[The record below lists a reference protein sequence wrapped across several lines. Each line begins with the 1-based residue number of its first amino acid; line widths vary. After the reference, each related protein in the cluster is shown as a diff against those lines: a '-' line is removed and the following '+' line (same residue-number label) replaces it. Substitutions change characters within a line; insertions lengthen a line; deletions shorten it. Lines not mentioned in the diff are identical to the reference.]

1 MIAAQKRVAIVGGGC
16 GGVAAAF
23 WLSATAALRQRYQV
37 TLYTHGWRL
46 GGKGASGRNAEKA
59 DRIEEHG
66 LHLWMGCYRRA
77 FQLMRAALAEDP
89 TAGGSLE
96 NAFQPIRE
104 LTLMERDFDIWKPWA
119 FQFQERDGFPDQRG
133 PSEFHELVVSFATRL
148 ERFIHDNLSDRLSR
162 ELYTKAL
169 RALRDA
175 ADNTIEGDPKR
186 AAKLLEDLNSEIQQN
201 LESGLELAIPPRLDA
216 WRMLV
221 LANLGTALAV
231 GVARDILM
239 SPDGAP
245 ACIARLDTLEF
256 RHWLKGH
263 GAKDASLAAAPIRA
277 LYDLTFAY
285 PNGDTRDPG
294 TLAAGVTLGL
304 VLEMIDY
311 QGAPFWRM
319 NGGMG
324 DAIFAPLYRVLLKR
338 GVRIEFFHRLD
349 EVVPSADG
357 SAIQTATLLRQAK
370 PTTGAYAPFVSVKGD
385 DCWPSQPNWDQLE
398 GGQTLSDQAVDFEFS
413 DDATKVE
420 PVVLHRGAPDGFDH
434 LVLAVPPDTLKVTT
448 KKLTHP
454 RWRTMLETSAS
465 TATQAFQLWINQST
479 RGIGWKD
486 GTLASTYEQP
496 FATWA
501 DMSHVLRLESWP
513 GAHPPLS
520 AHYFCGPMRAVDHPN
535 GVPTAV
541 DRWTRDALAVLWPDG
556 ARPPNW
562 IVGSYAR
569 ANTDLSERY
578 VQAPPGSIHT
588 RLAPDEAPYSNL
600 SLAGDWTR
608 LRYSGGCVENAVESG
623 LLAARHI
630 CGDPQLG
637 GD

>member
-263 GAKDASLAAAPIRA
+263 GAKDAVWPPPR
-277 LYDLTFAY
+277 
-285 PNGDTRDPG
+285 
-294 TLAAGVTLGL
+294 
-304 VLEMIDY
+304 
-311 QGAPFWRM
+311 
-319 NGGMG
+319 
-324 DAIFAPLYRVLLKR
+324 
-338 GVRIEFFHRLD
+338 
-349 EVVPSADG
+349 SAR
-357 SAIQTATLLRQAK
+357 SMT
-370 PTTGAYAPFVSVKGD
+370 
-385 DCWPSQPNWDQLE
+385 
-398 GGQTLSDQAVDFEFS
+398 
-413 DDATKVE
+413 
-420 PVVLHRGAPDGFDH
+420 
-434 LVLAVPPDTLKVTT
+434 
-448 KKLTHP
+448 
-454 RWRTMLETSAS
+454 
-465 TATQAFQLWINQST
+465 
-479 RGIGWKD
+479 
-486 GTLASTYEQP
+486 
-496 FATWA
+496 
-501 DMSHVLRLESWP
+501 
-513 GAHPPLS
+513 
-520 AHYFCGPMRAVDHPN
+520 
-535 GVPTAV
+535 
-541 DRWTRDALAVLWPDG
+541 
-556 ARPPNW
+556 
-562 IVGSYAR
+562 
-569 ANTDLSERY
+569 
-578 VQAPPGSIHT
+578 
-588 RLAPDEAPYSNL
+588 
-600 SLAGDWTR
+600 
-608 LRYSGGCVENAVESG
+608 
-623 LLAARHI
+623 
-630 CGDPQLG
+630 
-637 GD
+637 